1 MPLFGAVYDFSE
13 DFNKSEPMKTDHPM
27 QVEMFY
33 KNVRF
38 FLVKS

>member
-1 MPLFGAVYDFSE
+1 MPLVGADYDFSE
-13 DFNKSEPMKTDHPM
+13 DFNKLAVIKIDHPM